1 MSPSPSKAITVSID
15 RRKIRIA
22 TRAVDLGQ
30 TKNGSGQL
38 SLFEYVTLDKNFF
51 VKVIQLI
58 RGLRLRAVRVKR
70 IPKWGIFGQQA
81 LLHLSGLKSRK
92 AAVCSVHI
100 AATQRHEALGATCKR
115 MYSSPSISLSHRD
128 HMNDDFKLGAHQI
141 YREVQ
146 NRYSGFRASEVAEPS
161 QQD

>member
-1 MSPSPSKAITVSID
+1 MSPSPSKPITVSID

-38 SLFEYVTLDKNFF
+38 SLFEYVTLNKNLF

-70 IPKWGIFGQQA
+70 IPKRGIFGQ
-81 LLHLSGLKSRK
+81 
-92 AAVCSVHI
+92 
-100 AATQRHEALGATCKR
+100 
-115 MYSSPSISLSHRD
+115 
-128 HMNDDFKLGAHQI
+128 
-141 YREVQ
+141 
-146 NRYSGFRASEVAEPS
+146 
-161 QQD
+161 